1 MHFTEPVYRHPYW
14 PTWPLIEVTR
24 GCSHSRCEFCTM
36 YDGVAFGVQPMEVIE
51 EDLSEIAREIPHAKT
66 IQLLSG
72 NPLVLPYGSL
82 ASILRKIHEYLPD
95 MESVYTVGR
104 VTDLRDKSV
113 EELKELRALGLKEVS
128 LGIESGDDW
137 TLDRIGKGYTA
148 REIVEQCKKLDDA
161 EIGYW
166 LTFMNGV
173 AGREHSR
180 DHAVYSAEVFNRC
193 HPSVVYVTSL
203 VLFPG
208 TPLLDD
214 ANAGKFDP
222 LSERD
227 LLVELRTFLDRLDV
241 ECGLVTHHTTSIDL
255 STGDFLADKGRI
267 LAILDDVVENGD
279 MGRLA
284 LRRRLTTGL

>member
-1 MHFTEPVYRHPYW
+1 
-14 PTWPLIEVTR
+14 
-24 GCSHSRCEFCTM
+24 
-36 YDGVAFGVQPMEVIE
+36 
-51 EDLSEIAREIPHAKT
+51 
-66 IQLLSG
+66 
-72 NPLVLPYGSL
+72 
-82 ASILRKIHEYLPD
+82 
-95 MESVYTVGR
+95 
-104 VTDLRDKSV
+104 
-113 EELKELRALGLKEVS
+113 
-128 LGIESGDDW
+128 
-137 TLDRIGKGYTA
+137 
-148 REIVEQCKKLDDA
+148 
-161 EIGYW
+161 
-166 LTFMNGV
+166 MNGV

-241 ECGLVTHHTTSIDL
+241 ECGLVTYHTTSIDL

-279 MGRLA
+279 MGCLA
-284 LRRRLTTGL
+284 LRRRLTTDL